1 MNNWSSNNI
10 GEMIY
15 ALEKKLQ
22 KKGGLN
28 GQGFL
33 IRKLFK
39 V

>member
-22 KKGGLN
+22 KKEGSMAGDS
-28 GQGFL
+28 
-33 IRKLFK
+33 
-39 V
+39 